1 MTAVPSVTFVDF
13 VENALGVSATELLDL
28 ASDRPTVLLSQR
40 ESLYAALETTWAPTE
55 LSTVPPA
62 EDAELRP
69 IYGRGLLTVQ
79 GALSSYYEN
88 TPQHAA
94 MAREIKALLLY
105 AHTTVV
111 LNPLSPWFA
120 IEQERV
126 VTEARPDGLQFVRA
140 LHAIAEL
147 SPLISAGTVVIAEPP
162 EMIWRNDVDV
172 RDALAHVALETSRQS
187 DRPVDQWNSYAE
199 AQDTFLRLLASSTID
214 PADQGSGLAVA
225 PGDDGSALSDFIR
238 LMASGM
244 APGQLLPSEDA
255 RLASLMELSLPG
267 VDGLTPREMLDVR
280 HDNKFLTF
288 RSDMR
293 AALAEA
299 DLSLRNGELESARR
313 EVREHMA
320 ARAAELSQARAR
332 TRLWNATSA
341 GAIGWTVGASL
352 TSLAGWK
359 SALLSLVARSAY
371 DTARARPSHASRAL
385 LQHYVTLS
393 RDAAEQTSPNAVAS
407 IRAWRRNAL

>member
-1 MTAVPSVTFVDF
+1 MTAAPSVTIVDF
-13 VENALGVSATELLDL
+13 VENALGASATELLDL
-28 ASDRPTVLLSQR
+28 ASDRPTVLVDER
-40 ESLYAALETTWAPTE
+40 ESFYAAMETTWAPTE
-55 LSTVPPA
+55 LGAVAPA
-62 EDAELRP
+62 EGAELRP

-94 MAREIKALLLY
+94 LAREIKALLLY
-105 AHTTVV
+105 AHATVV

-120 IEQERV
+120 IEQKRV
-126 VTEARPDGLQFVRA
+126 VTESRPDGLHFVRA
-140 LHAIAEL
+140 VRAIAEL
-147 SPLISAGTVVIAEPP
+147 APLIRAGTVVIAEPP
-162 EMIWRNDVDV
+162 EMAWRNDIDV
-172 RDALAHVALETSRQS
+172 RDALARVARETSKQN
-187 DRPVDQWNSYAE
+187 DRPADQWNTYAE
-199 AQDTFLRLLASSTID
+199 AQDTFMRLLACSTID

-225 PGDDGSALSDFIR
+225 LGEDGSALSDFIR
-238 LMASGM
+238 LIAASM
-244 APGQLLPSEDA
+244 APGQQLPSEDA

-299 DLSLRNGELESARR
+299 DISLRNGELESARR
-313 EVREHMA
+313 EVREHML
-320 ARAAELSQARAR
+320 ARAAELAQARAR
-332 TRLWNATSA
+332 TKLWNATST
-341 GAIGWTVGASL
+341 GAIGWAVGASL

-385 LQHYVTLS
+385 LQHYVALS